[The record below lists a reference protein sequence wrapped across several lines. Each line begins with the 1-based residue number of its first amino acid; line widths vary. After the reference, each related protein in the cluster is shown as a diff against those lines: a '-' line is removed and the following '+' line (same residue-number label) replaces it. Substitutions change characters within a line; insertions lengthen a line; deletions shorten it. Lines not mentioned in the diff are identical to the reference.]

1 MIGKVFT
8 RVFSHVSVT
17 TYTYYPVKVFEGR
30 HHLAVESRAVCRCL
44 SSLPMSPISIDNVQS
59 SGGYGE
65 LTDLVSVKPSYLRVE
80 MAIVL

>member
-1 MIGKVFT
+1 M
-8 RVFSHVSVT
+8 
-17 TYTYYPVKVFEGR
+17 
-30 HHLAVESRAVCRCL
+30 AVESRAVCRCL